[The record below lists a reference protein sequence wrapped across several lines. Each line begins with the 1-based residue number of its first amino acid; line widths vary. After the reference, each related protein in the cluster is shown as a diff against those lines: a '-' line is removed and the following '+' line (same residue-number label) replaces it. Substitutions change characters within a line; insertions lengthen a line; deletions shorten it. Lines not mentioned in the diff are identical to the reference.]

1 MFSEF
6 PQEFDSDKINN
17 EIYVEYN
24 PDDNSPGDN
33 TNNNNTIPQYPYQE
47 DHFLSNPD
55 QNPDQSMDFFQEE
68 SGTPYHIEDQH
79 YLQQNMPNQ
88 LYGDGEN
95 NNDDEDNNNS
105 DDDDDDDECN
115 RYYIHPITGQPVKNL
130 CDLPYPRAWA
140 AKYMKTSRYSK
151 VIAIPSDGILQI
163 SPLINDMP
171 YDLSMNDQSRPS
183 LRSSSSY
190 NNLPCYTDGNAFTP
204 IPTSSSYTNLASAAQ
219 NTPRPSSTS
228 ALAVIDENFSLPE
241 SYQIGHH

>member
-17 EIYVEYN
+17 EIYVEYRNETNN
-24 PDDNSPGDN
+24 PDDNTN
-33 TNNNNTIPQYPYQE
+33 TQYSYQE
-47 DHFLSNPD
+47 DHFSNP
-55 QNPDQSMDFFQEE
+55 NPDSNQPIDYFQEE
-68 SGTPYHIEDQH
+68 LSTPYNVENQH

-88 LYGDGEN
+88 PYGDNGGDATTTS
-95 NNDDEDNNNS
+95 NNDNNH
-105 DDDDDDDECN
+105 DDDECN

-163 SPLINDMP
+163 SPLINDMS
-171 YDLSMNDQSRPS
+171 YDISMNDQSRPS
-183 LRSSSSY
+183 IRSSSSY
-190 NNLPCYTDGNAFTP
+190 NNLPCYNDGNAFTP

-219 NTPRPSSTS
+219 STPRPASTS
-228 ALAVIDENFSLPE
+228 ALTVIDENFSLPE
-241 SYQIGHH
+241 SYHIDCH